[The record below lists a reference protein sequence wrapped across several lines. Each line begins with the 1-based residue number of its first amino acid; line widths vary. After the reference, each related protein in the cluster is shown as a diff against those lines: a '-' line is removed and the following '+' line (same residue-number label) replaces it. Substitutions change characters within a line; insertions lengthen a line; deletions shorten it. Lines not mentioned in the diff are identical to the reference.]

1 MRIAALIACLLV
13 SAAAWGQRE
22 AREIAPGVTF
32 VPGQF
37 TKGIQPD
44 GNSVVLHGTD
54 GTIVIDTGRDPA
66 HTRRVLQAAT
76 KNGKQPVAVINTHWH
91 LDHVGGNIL
100 FRDRYPKATVY
111 ASGAMAA
118 ARKGFLAEYRAE
130 LDKAVKAMPADKT
143 AGFRSEIAIIDAG
156 DKLMPDQ
163 VITAKGDRTIAG
175 RNLLVGLEKGAT
187 EADVWVLDRASG
199 TLITGDLVT
208 LPVPFLDTADP
219 AAWSAALDRL
229 TKVEAKLV
237 VPGHGEP
244 MQPSGL
250 AIYAKAFRD
259 LLACAKSPKPTSAC
273 SDEWFAQV
281 GGMATAAADPDLAKS
296 AMRYYLENVLRK
308 KS

>member
-1 MRIAALIACLLV
+1 VAV

-37 TKGIQPD
+37 TKGLQPD
-44 GNSVVLHGTD
+44 GNSVVLHGAD
-54 GTIVIDTGRDPA
+54 GTIVIDTGRDPS
-66 HTRRVLQAAT
+66 HTQRVLQAAV

-91 LDHVGGNIL
+91 LDHVGGNVIV
-100 FRDRYPKATVY
+100 RQRYPKATVY
-111 ASGAMAA
+111 ASGALAG
-118 ARKGFLAEYRAE
+118 ARKGFLAEYRAQLAE
-130 LDKAVKAMPADKT
+130 LVSKMPADKT
-143 AGFRSEIAIIDAG
+143 LGARTEMALIDAG

-163 VITAKGDRTIAG
+163 VIKEKGDRTIAG
-175 RNLLVGLEKGAT
+175 RSLAIGLEKGAT
-187 EADVWVLDRASG
+187 EGDVWVLDRASG

-229 TKVEAKLV
+229 AKVDAKLV

-244 MQPSGL
+244 MTQKEL
-250 AIYAKAFRD
+250 VIYAKAFRA
-259 LLACAKSPKPTSAC
+259 LLACARSPKPPGAC

-281 GGMATAAADPDLAKS
+281 GGMAAKAADPDLAKS